1 MDDLSQRAFGAYRE
15 LVYGSAGFVPF
26 FRQMTPVSEIATLK
40 IGSRPA
46 SRTSSQRIEDLR
58 AIPWVFS
65 WSQARVMLPGWYG
78 VGTALAGHD
87 DLPLLRDMLA
97 AWPFFRTT
105 LDNMA
110 MVLAK
115 SDMGIAARYAELVED
130 KETAAKLF
138 GRIRD
143 EWHRTHD
150 RLLEITG
157 ESRLVENNP
166 KLENSIRLRLP
177 YIEPLNHLQIELL
190 RRFRAGDANQEVRD
204 GIHLTINAIATA
216 LRNSG

>member
-1 MDDLSQRAFGAYRE
+1 
-15 LVYGSAGFVPF
+15 
-26 FRQMTPVSEIATLK
+26 
-40 IGSRPA
+40 
-46 SRTSSQRIEDLR
+46 
-58 AIPWVFS
+58 
-65 WSQARVMLPGWYG
+65 
-78 VGTALAGHD
+78 
-87 DLPLLRDMLA
+87 MLA

-115 SDMGIAARYAELVED
+115 SDMGIAARYAELVDD
-130 KETAAKLF
+130 KETARKLF

-150 RLLEITG
+150 RLLQITG
-157 ESRLVENNP
+157 ENRLVENNP

-190 RRFRAGDANQEVRD
+190 RRFRAGDIDQEVRD

>member
-1 MDDLSQRAFGAYRE
+1 
-15 LVYGSAGFVPF
+15 
-26 FRQMTPVSEIATLK
+26 
-40 IGSRPA
+40 
-46 SRTSSQRIEDLR
+46 
-58 AIPWVFS
+58 
-65 WSQARVMLPGWYG
+65 MLPGWYG
-78 VGTALAGHD
+78 VGTTLAGHD
-87 DLPLLRDMLA
+87 DIELLREMLA
-97 AWPFFRTT
+97 GWPFFRTT

-115 SDMGIAARYAELVED
+115 SDMSIAARYSELVED
-130 KETAAKLF
+130 RAAAAKLF
-138 GRIRD
+138 GQIRD
-143 EWHRTHD
+143 EWQRTHD

-157 ESRLVENNP
+157 ESRLLENNR

-190 RRFRAGDANQEVRD
+190 RRFRGGETGPKVTD